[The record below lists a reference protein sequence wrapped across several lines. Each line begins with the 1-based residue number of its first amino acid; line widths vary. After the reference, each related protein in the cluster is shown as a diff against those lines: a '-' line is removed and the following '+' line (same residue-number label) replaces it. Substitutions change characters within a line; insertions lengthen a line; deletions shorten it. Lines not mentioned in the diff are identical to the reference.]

1 MSDTT
6 EIAEQVAGWT
16 GLGVKLPEEL
26 ADAITVFEALKYT
39 EVGHAPVAIDTVTPK
54 NAEDKIRELADQL
67 VLSEVPGG
75 GLSIL
80 QKARKQALEA
90 AARVAQSMGVHAI
103 ADIIRQLT
111 PEFDKH
117 VEAYIEAVAKLPEDI
132 TAETLV
138 SAGADRK
145 YDRRQLGRTRLALR
159 VDAAPWS

>member
-16 GLGVKLPEEL
+16 GLGVKLAEEL

-75 GLSIL
+75 VCRYCRRRGS
-80 QKARKQALEA
+80 
-90 AARVAQSMGVHAI
+90 
-103 ADIIRQLT
+103 
-111 PEFDKH
+111 
-117 VEAYIEAVAKLPEDI
+117 KL
-132 TAETLV
+132 
-138 SAGADRK
+138 
-145 YDRRQLGRTRLALR
+145 
-159 VDAAPWS
+159 